1 MDESS
6 TMKVQKRSRAG
17 NNGKLIVCP
26 KCNESARV
34 FHFSWSA
41 LTCQSCQQSI
51 NKYEWDLVG

>member
-1 MDESS
+1 
-6 TMKVQKRSRAG
+6 MKVQKRSRAG

-41 LTCQSCQQSI
+41 LTCQCCRESI

>member
-41 LTCQSCQQSI
+41 LTWQCCRESI